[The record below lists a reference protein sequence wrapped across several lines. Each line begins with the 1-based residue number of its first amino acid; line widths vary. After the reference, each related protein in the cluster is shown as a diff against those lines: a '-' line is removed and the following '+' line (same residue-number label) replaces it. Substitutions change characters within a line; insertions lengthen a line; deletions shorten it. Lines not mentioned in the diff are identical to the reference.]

1 MSADDYDDD
10 VDAWSPVIVY
20 ERRASGRTDDVSA
33 DTDADDDDDESP
45 DIYDEDDARSVT
57 VPWFTKEGL
66 ASDG

>member
-1 MSADDYDDD
+1 ML
-10 VDAWSPVIVY
+10 
-20 ERRASGRTDDVSA
+20 TDDVSA